1 MRVKPFL
8 KWVGGKRQ
16 LLDQIS
22 PLIPAEYQRY
32 IEPFAG
38 GGAVFFSLSEQLQSA
53 NIPAWLNDINPELI
67 NAYCVVRDAPQE
79 LLEDLKTHIY
89 EKEYFLAIRGLDR
102 TPDGLASL
110 SPLKRA
116 SRFIYLNRT
125 AFNGLYRV
133 NARGQ
138 FNVPFGW
145 YKNPLIADTK
155 TIFAC
160 SAALQNV
167 QLGNASFT
175 DILGS
180 AGAGDFVYLDPPYIP
195 LNDTSYFTSYSHDGF
210 GIAEQQRLAGMIA
223 EMAARGARF
232 IASNAYVPEL
242 KELYNGFKI
251 IEVKAT
257 RAINAD
263 KNGRQAISEALITN
277 LL

>member
-1 MRVKPFL
+1 MSVKPFL

-16 LLDQIS
+16 LLDKIS
-22 PLIPAEYQRY
+22 PLIQADYHRY
-32 IEPFAG
+32 IEPFVG

-138 FNVPFGW
+138 FNVPFGR

-155 TIFAC
+155 TILAC

-210 GIAEQQRLAGMIA
+210 GLAEQQRLAGMIA

-242 KELYNGFKI
+242 KELYDGFKI

>member
-102 TPDGLASL
+102 TPEGLASL

-242 KELYNGFKI
+242 KELYDGFKI

>member
-138 FNVPFGW
+138 FNVPFGR

-155 TIFAC
+155 TILAC

-251 IEVKAT
+251 IKVKAT

>member
-1 MRVKPFL
+1 MSVKPFL

-16 LLDQIS
+16 LLDKIC
-22 PLIPAEYQRY
+22 PLIPADYQRY

-89 EKEYFLAIRGLDR
+89 EREYFLAIRGLDR

-138 FNVPFGW
+138 FNVPFGR

-155 TIFAC
+155 TILAC

-175 DILGS
+175 DILGL

-210 GIAEQQRLAGMIA
+210 GLAEQQRLAGMIA

-242 KELYNGFKI
+242 KELYDGFKI